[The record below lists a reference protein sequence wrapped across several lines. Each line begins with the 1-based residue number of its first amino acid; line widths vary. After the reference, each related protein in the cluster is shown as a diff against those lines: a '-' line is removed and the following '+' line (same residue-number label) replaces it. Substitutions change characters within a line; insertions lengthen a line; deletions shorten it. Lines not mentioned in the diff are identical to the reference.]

1 MLTPGARRPRSVRA
15 PGHGPSP
22 NRAGKVVIG
31 WVGSK
36 SGSARV
42 PPGQPSAR
50 PARSPADSRTGPG
63 PSTGRCGRGGCRD
76 DGGGSGAVEYAVV
89 TGRHGPKFDTGAFGL
104 ISLVPSSV
112 RNAHALGVCAPNAGC
127 VCMHVQVIN
136 RSLIST
142 SKSQRI
148 SLVRT

>member
-1 MLTPGARRPRSVRA
+1 MMAGDR
-15 PGHGPSP
+15 GPS
-22 NRAGKVVIG
+22 N
-31 WVGSK
+31 
-36 SGSARV
+36 
-42 PPGQPSAR
+42 
-50 PARSPADSRTGPG
+50 D
-63 PSTGRCGRGGCRD
+63 
-76 DGGGSGAVEYAVV
+76 AVV